1 MLGACATVTRGTHEH
16 ISIQSEPPGAT
27 AVTTTGYS
35 CVTTPCNLYLPR
47 KKSFD
52 VTISKPGYQP
62 QVVHVASKVSG
73 GGVAGFAGNA
83 LIGGAIGAVIDG
95 SSGAMADLAPNPVN
109 VRLQPQLADQQGHGP
124 DLAYAP
130 QGGAAP
136 LAIADR
142 PPPGAKVPPPI
153 RVAPPAVVYAQVAPE
168 QVGPPPAEPTPRN
181 DYPRSYSRAEV
192 YRPPQARYASP
203 PTAYARSD
211 EDDGP
216 PPPVYVRPRESYA
229 RSRPRY
235 APPASAYVRSDADY
249 DQPALSYSPARARY
263 APPPAACPP
272 PATDARAQSRSAY
285 PYDGYAPARSGYGR
299 AETEDGRPQ
308 DDSGVIE

>member
-35 CVTTPCNLYLPR
+35 CVTTPCQLYLPR

-95 SSGAMADLAPNPVN
+95 SSGAMADLAPNPVS

-130 QGGAAP
+130 QTVPAP
-136 LAIADR
+136 SAVDVRQA
-142 PPPGAKVPPPI
+142 PVATVPPPI
-153 RVAPPAVVYAQVAPE
+153 RVAPPAVVYAQVAPGH
-168 QVGPPPAEPTPRN
+168 VAPPPAEPPPRN
-181 DYPRSYSRAEV
+181 DYPRSYSRAEA
-192 YRPPQARYASP
+192 YPPPQARYASP
-203 PTAYARSD
+203 STSYARSD
-211 EDDGP
+211 EDDA

-229 RSRPRY
+229 QSRPRY

-249 DQPALSYSPARARY
+249 DQPASSYSPARARY
-263 APPPAACPP
+263 APPPAECPP
-272 PATDARAQSRSAY
+272 PAADPRAQSRPVH
-285 PYDGYAPARSGYGR
+285 PYGYAPARGGYGR
-299 AETEDGRPQ
+299 PATENGRPQ